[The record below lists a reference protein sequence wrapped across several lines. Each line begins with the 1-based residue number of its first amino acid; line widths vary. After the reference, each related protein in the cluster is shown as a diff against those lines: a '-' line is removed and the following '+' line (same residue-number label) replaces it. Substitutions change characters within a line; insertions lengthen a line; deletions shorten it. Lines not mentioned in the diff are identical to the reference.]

1 MPTAGIAPAVGDRVP
16 RVLYSLLLAAAVVSD
31 SMTLDISAP
40 HEVRAGEPVPLAI
53 HLTNAGKQPLALYLR
68 GRPLAFDLI
77 VTDAQGKIIWR
88 RLENAVTSMV
98 LQVRELPPGET
109 LTLEDVWLQRSNA
122 GAATQPGEY
131 QVRGEI
137 LTDTDTPLATPIRTF
152 RIIP

>member
-1 MPTAGIAPAVGDRVP
+1 MPIAGIAPAVGNRVP
-16 RVLYSLLLAAAVVSD
+16 RVLYSLLLAAAVLSD

-40 HEVRAGEPVPLAI
+40 HKVRAGEPVALAI
-53 HLTNAGKQPLALYLR
+53 RLTNTGKQPMTLYLR
-68 GRPLAFDLI
+68 GRPIAFDLV
-77 VTDAQGKIIWR
+77 VTDARGTIVWR

-109 LTLEDVWLQRSNA
+109 LTFEDAWLQRTNA
-122 GAATQPGEY
+122 GAVAQPGEY

-137 LTDTDTPLATPIRTF
+137 LTDTDTSLATPVRTF